1 MMAFLPP
8 YSPELNPDE
17 QVWNHAKAE
26 AGKRII
32 RNKQEMEALIFAT
45 MQAIQ
50 QKIDL
55 VRSFFRLTDTAYAKD
70 FG

>member
-1 MMAFLPP
+1 
-8 YSPELNPDE
+8 
-17 QVWNHAKAE
+17 
-26 AGKRII
+26 
-32 RNKQEMEALIFAT
+32 MEAVIFAT

-55 VRSFFRLTDTAYAKD
+55 VRSFFRLTDTVYAKD